1 MTILFI
7 SSPSTLNTPSR
18 HFFTV
23 HTVSRDR
30 YRESNRVTPFLF
42 SLFFFSFFLSFPSRV
57 STPGSPECGIA
68 MLPWPTARNQE
79 EAPTFCLPPI
89 FCIVP
94 RMIIERSVRFTHA
107 RFPFPLF
114 SFSFLFLMRVYTHAT
129 EISSKGSNSLVRLET
144 SRGYTSS
151 QVSSAKKKKDISC
164 RLCKSNV
171 VADGKLVIIG
181 GVVETSG
188 AER

>member
-114 SFSFLFLMRVYTHAT
+114 FLFFPFSYARIYTRDGNIEQGFQQSRSFGNQRNVRRGDIRHLKSRQLKRKR
-129 EISSKGSNSLVRLET
+129 ISPVDCANR
-144 SRGYTSS
+144 TSS
-151 QVSSAKKKKDISC
+151 RMGSW
-164 RLCKSNV
+164 L
-171 VADGKLVIIG
+171 L
-181 GVVETSG
+181 
-188 AER
+188 